1 VLRLEDIGVQ
11 LGAFRLKKISLHVQ
25 PSTYLVLLGPT
36 GTGKTVLLETIAG
49 LHRPTGG
56 RTWIN
61 GKDATCWPPEKRQ
74 LGVVYQDYALFPHLT
89 VQENIAFGL
98 HLKKE
103 ARGEIRKTVKE
114 MAGFLEI
121 GHLLQRLPGRLS
133 GGEQQRVAL
142 ARALVLKPYVLLL
155 DEPLSALDRFTRDR
169 LRRELKRIH
178 GELGVTIFHITHDL
192 QEAFFL
198 ADQLV
203 VMKDGSILQEG
214 RPEGLLRRPRNRTV
228 AELLGIENLLPGT
241 KEGEKYLSGLGAL
254 DIPEF
259 PSREPFGSGGAVCF
273 SVPGWSVEIF
283 PEKGDDLYAWKG
295 EMNLAA
301 MNAMNG
307 HIELDLAGP
316 SGEHLKT
323 SLSRREFRN
332 LPVSIA
338 VGAGLRVG
346 ILKEGVHWFPR

>member
-1 VLRLEDIGVQ
+1 LLRLEDISVQ
-11 LGAFRLKKISLHVQ
+11 LGAFRLKNISLHVEAG
-25 PSTYLVLLGPT
+25 TYLVLLGPT

-49 LHRPTGG
+49 LHRPSGG

-61 GKDATCWPPEKRQ
+61 GKDATAWPPEKRH

-98 HLKKE
+98 HLKKQT
-103 ARGEIRKTVKE
+103 RGEIRKTVEE

-121 GHLLQRLPGRLS
+121 GHLLKRRPGRLS

-155 DEPLSALDRFTRDR
+155 DEPLSALDRLTRGR

-192 QEAFFL
+192 PEAFFL
-198 ADQLV
+198 ANHLV
-203 VMKDGSILQEG
+203 VMKDGSLLQEG
-214 RPEGLLRRPRNRTV
+214 RPESVLRRPLNRTV

-241 KEGEKYLSGLGAL
+241 KEGKKYLSGLGAL
-254 DIPEF
+254 DIAEF
-259 PSREPFGSGGAVCF
+259 PSREAAMRAGGVYF
-273 SVPGWSVEIF
+273 SVPGWCVEIF
-283 PEKGDDLYAWKG
+283 PEKGDNPYAWKG
-295 EMNLAA
+295 SMSLAGMNF
-301 MNAMNG
+301 MDG
-307 HIELDLAGP
+307 DVELDLAYP
-316 SGEHLKT
+316 SGEQLRT
-323 SLSRREFRN
+323 SLSRRELGN

-338 VGAGLRVG
+338 VGASVPVG
-346 ILKEGVHWFPR
+346 ILKEGVYWFPR

>member
-1 VLRLEDIGVQ
+1 MLRLEAIGVQ
-11 LGAFRLKKISLHVQ
+11 LGAFRLKNISLHVE
-25 PSTYLVLLGPT
+25 PGAYLVLLGPT

-56 RTWIN
+56 RTWID
-61 GKDATCWPPEKRQ
+61 GKDATRWPPEKRN

-98 HLKKE
+98 RLKKE
-103 ARGEIRKTVKE
+103 ARGEIKKTVEE

-121 GHLLQRLPGRLS
+121 GHLLNRRPGRLS

-155 DEPLSALDRFTRDR
+155 DEPLSALDRSTRGR

-178 GELGVTIFHITHDL
+178 RELGVTIFHITHDL
-192 QEAFFL
+192 PEAFFL
-198 ADQLV
+198 ADHLAL
-203 VMKDGSILQEG
+203 MKDGGILQEG
-214 RPEGLLRRPRNRTV
+214 KPEMVLRRPRSRTV
-228 AELLGIENLLPGT
+228 AELLGIENLLRGT
-241 KEGEKYLSGLGAL
+241 KEGERYLSGLGAL

-259 PSREPFGSGGAVCF
+259 PSREATGRESAVYF
-273 SVPGWSVEIF
+273 SVPGWCVEIF
-283 PEKGDDLYAWKG
+283 PGKGDNPYTWKG
-295 EMNLAA
+295 KMRLAA
-301 MNAMNG
+301 MNFMNG
-307 HIELDLAGP
+307 HVDLDLVYP

-323 SLSRREFRN
+323 SLSRREFGN

-338 VGAGLRVG
+338 VGIVVPVG
-346 ILKEGVHWFPR
+346 ILKEGVYWFPR